1 MILIFVL
8 LSLDITN
15 SSANL
20 DHIIID
26 GLWSL
31 KYLRVCVN
39 SVKDVSLKQLY
50 GLERL
55 ELITKESVNL
65 EPDLLDHLP
74 NIEKLSYQN
83 GLMTL
88 EFEKFDK
95 RVNLRNVCFANDAN
109 FGFLIDIFRNRIKK
123 LLIKEFDLAN
133 LYMLFGDYEFPTLL
147 SLNISLCTTLTRIE
161 KPMFMD
167 SLPSLR
173 TLDISKNCRLEEIE
187 FDAFSNLKRLVSLT
201 LRENSIR
208 RLDRNDFLGLDNL
221 KEFNF
226 SPKKPPVRNDV
237 RFLEEFGCDICS
249 ERFDQPSQ
257 LERHR
262 KSHIS

>member
-1 MILIFVL
+1 M
-8 LSLDITN
+8 SLGITN

-31 KYLRVCVN
+31 KHLRVDVN
-39 SVKDVSLKQLY
+39 SVKDVLLKQLY
-50 GLERL
+50 GLEQL

-65 EPDLLDHLP
+65 EPDLFDNLP
-74 NIEKLSYQN
+74 NIEKLRYHN

-88 EFEKFDK
+88 EFDKFDK
-95 RVNLRNVCFANDAN
+95 RVNVRNVCFAKDAN
-109 FGFLIDIFRNRIKK
+109 FGFLIGSFRNRIAK
-123 LLIKEFDLAN
+123 LLIKEFDIAN
-133 LYMLFGDYEFPTLL
+133 LNMLFGDYEFPTLL
-147 SLNISLCTTLTRIE
+147 SLNISLCKTLTRIE

-187 FDAFSNLKRLVSLT
+187 FDAFSNLKQLVSLT
-201 LRENSIR
+201 LRENFIKN
-208 RLDRNDFLGLDNL
+208 LNKNYFYGLDNL

-226 SPKKPPVRNDV
+226 SPRKAPVRADV
-237 RFLEEFGCDICS
+237 RFLEAFSCDICR